1 MRLSFFYFYE
11 ILTCVTVISQSLIF
25 AQEDESWD
33 KTCIVFIVGTLFRDG
48 IKNRKVL
55 LFGDELRVNAGEKS
69 VLTLRAD
76 VFYILE
82 QASWVKK

>member
-1 MRLSFFYFYE
+1 MRLKIFYFYE
-11 ILTCVTVISQSLIF
+11 ILTHVTVYQSLVF

-33 KTCIVFIVGTLFRDG
+33 KTCIIFIVDILFRDG
-48 IKNRKVL
+48 VRNRKVL
-55 LFGDELRVNAGEKS
+55 LFGDELRVKAGENS
-69 VLTLRAD
+69 ELTVRAD